1 MNIKIYSIDKK
12 SKNSLYNPIIEHF
25 VKISKKFATVEVID
39 IFNKN
44 ISKAQDISPKKAQEV
59 YAKEFSNFTSRGYSV
74 VLDKDGVEFDSVEFA
89 HKLLENRQNV
99 SFFIG
104 GAFGFDRE
112 FINRCNASVSFG
124 KITLSHKL
132 AKAVLLEQIY
142 RGLTIIN
149 NHPYHK

>member
-1 MNIKIYSIDKK
+1 M
-12 SKNSLYNPIIEHF
+12 
-25 VKISKKFATVEVID
+25 
-39 IFNKN
+39 
-44 ISKAQDISPKKAQEV
+44 
-59 YAKEFSNFTSRGYSV
+59 
-74 VLDKDGVEFDSVEFA
+74 DKDGVEFDSVEFA

-132 AKAVLLEQIY
+132 AKAVPARADL
-142 RGLTIIN
+142 
-149 NHPYHK
+149 